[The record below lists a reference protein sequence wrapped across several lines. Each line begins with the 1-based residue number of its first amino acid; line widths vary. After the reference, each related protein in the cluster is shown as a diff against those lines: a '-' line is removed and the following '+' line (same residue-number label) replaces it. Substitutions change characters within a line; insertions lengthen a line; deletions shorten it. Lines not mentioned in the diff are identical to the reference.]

1 MDPPPVEPRS
11 DPEDLDDGFRSIDDL
26 CRDARLLQSFGEQKG
41 NMFTVPHIK
50 FNFGQVCRMPKR

>member
-26 CRDARLLQSFGEQKG
+26 WED
-41 NMFTVPHIK
+41 V
-50 FNFGQVCRMPKR
+50 RMLEYEYKMYTG